1 MGLFEYGINRNFSI
15 LGLLILLLLLCAYM
29 HDAGV
34 ALWPDACEAVRHDA
48 SMVLQCVRVSM
59 WRSEAN
65 CGLS

>member
-15 LGLLILLLLLCAYM
+15 LRLLLLSSCAYM

-34 ALWPDACEAVRHDA
+34 ALWPDACEAVR
-48 SMVLQCVRVSM
+48 QRVRVSM
-59 WRSEAN
+59 WRSETN